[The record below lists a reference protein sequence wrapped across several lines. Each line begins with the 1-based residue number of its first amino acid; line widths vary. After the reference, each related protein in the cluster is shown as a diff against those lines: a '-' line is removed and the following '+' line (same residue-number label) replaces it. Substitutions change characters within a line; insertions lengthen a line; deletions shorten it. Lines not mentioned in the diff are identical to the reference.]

1 MTQKLFIF
9 AKFPG
14 SVGETQND
22 VIVDE
27 GLKREKL
34 ELLLNQPFI
43 QRGMNT
49 SFNGKFHLV
58 EKMEWERPNGS
69 VIRVNFMEVSQRE
82 FKQFR
87 LSFIMKGDGRIRQ
100 SSIPRVIFYAKKPED
115 LNYIMNGESFKNYLI
130 LEMVSMNDLPS
141 GVESRD
147 YKLSIEEI
155 SLSDGQLIVY
165 IEPK

>member
-14 SVGETQND
+14 SVGDTQNY

-58 EKMEWERPNGS
+58 EKMEWGS
-69 VIRVNFMEVSQRE
+69 VVRVNFMEVSQRE

-87 LSFIMKGDGRIRQ
+87 LSFIMKGDGHIRQ
-100 SSIPRVIFYAKKPED
+100 SSIPRVILYAKKPED
-115 LNYIMNGESFKNYLI
+115 LSYIMNGESFKNYLI

-165 IEPK
+165 IEPNTK